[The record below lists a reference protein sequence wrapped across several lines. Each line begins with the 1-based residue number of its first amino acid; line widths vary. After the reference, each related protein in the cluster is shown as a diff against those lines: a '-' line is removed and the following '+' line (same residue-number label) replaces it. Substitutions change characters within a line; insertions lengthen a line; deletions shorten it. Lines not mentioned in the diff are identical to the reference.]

1 MKEIFATAERRKIL
15 DDFGIK
21 YKVDTDLNLC
31 FDSESERKRAIKI
44 LKGALA
50 L

>member
-15 DDFGIK
+15 DSYGIR
-21 YKVDTDLNLC
+21 YAVDQNLNFC
-31 FDSESERKRAIKI
+31 FISESEEKKAIKI
-44 LKGALA
+44 LKGAFA

>member
-1 MKEIFATAERRKIL
+1 MEEIFATEERREIL
-15 DDFGIK
+15 DSYGIR
-21 YKVDTDLNLC
+21 YAVDQDLNLC
-31 FDSESERKRAIKI
+31 FACESEEKKAIKI